1 MSKPLPIS
9 TPQKKRNKPPLNKQQ
24 FTVEEVAEAL
34 RESRGFVS
42 ATARRLACD
51 PLTVYNY
58 MERYPEL
65 VEIRKEAKEAEKD
78 LAEMM
83 LGKMIREGQF
93 PATCFFLKTQAKDR
107 GYIERSEVEMRVDV
121 TKLTDDQLD
130 QIIAGR
136 NILDVLALTPSR
148 G

>member
-1 MSKPLPIS
+1 MAKPLAKSAPHRKS
-9 TPQKKRNKPPLNKQQ
+9 VPPQHKQEQ
-24 FTVEEVAEAL
+24 FTQAEVADAL
-34 RESRGFVS
+34 RESKGFVS
-42 ATARRLACD
+42 AAARRLACD
-51 PLTVYNY
+51 AQTVYNY

>member
-1 MSKPLPIS
+1 MRKVLPKS
-9 TPQKKRNKPPLNKQQ
+9 TPQKKGGNPPRKQEQ
-24 FTVEEVAEAL
+24 FTVKEMADAL

-83 LGKMIREGQF
+83 LGKMIRDGQF
-93 PATCFFLKTQAKDR
+93 PATCFYLKTQAKDR
-107 GYIERSEVEMRVDV
+107 GYIERQEHELSGNASNPVKV
-121 TKLTDDQLD
+121 TFKISRPHADD
-130 QIIAGR
+130 G
-136 NILDVLALTPSR
+136 V
-148 G
+148 